1 MRMRMRGVQPL
12 ESHTDENERGA
23 TTGKK
28 MLMRMKGVQPQE
40 SHTDEDENKRGA
52 TIGKSY

>member
-1 MRMRMRGVQPL
+1 MRMKGVQPQ
-12 ESHTDENERGA
+12 ESLADENERGA
-23 TTGKK
+23 TTGKE

-40 SHTDEDENKRGA
+40 SHVDEDENKRGA

>member
-1 MRMRMRGVQPL
+1 MRGVQPL